1 MSGVEGWFFFIGY
14 LAQLLPWILVERLT
28 FIYHYFPSVPFVVL
42 MNAYMLYNIVK
53 DNPKRKKLIY
63 MYGALVIE
71 AFVMFYPVLSG
82 QPISITWVK
91 NGLRWVNSWVL
102 IGG

>member
-1 MSGVEGWFFFIGY
+1 
-14 LAQLLPWILVERLT
+14 
-28 FIYHYFPSVPFVVL
+28 
-42 MNAYMLYNIVK
+42 MLYNIVK

-63 MYGALVIE
+63 LYGALVII

-82 QPISITWVK
+82 QPISTQWVK
-91 NGLRWVNSWVL
+91 NGLRWLNSWVL